1 MDDAEDLDRV
11 TQLLEPT
18 PPGSFLLSNTD
29 NLPGTG
35 SEVFPM
41 EPVCSL
47 QMFTQ
52 VWRSKAHYTNGNF
65 DKQLQRMLQVSFI
78 CYTKFINRYI
88 NNFVHIYI
96 YTLGIIL

>member
-1 MDDAEDLDRV
+1 MDDAEDLDAV
-11 TQLLEPT
+11 TQMLEPT
-18 PPGSFLLSNTD
+18 PPASFLLSNTD

-41 EPVCSL
+41 EPVCNL

-65 DKQLQRMLQVSFI
+65 DKQLQRMLQVSTQNTTSI
-78 CYTKFINRYI
+78 
-88 NNFVHIYI
+88 
-96 YTLGIIL
+96 

>member
-1 MDDAEDLDRV
+1 MDDAEDLDVV

-18 PPGSFLLSNTD
+18 PPVSFLLSNTD
-29 NLPGTG
+29 VLPGTG

-41 EPVCSL
+41 EPVCNL

-65 DKQLQRMLQVSFI
+65 DKQLQRMLQVKHIFLFK
-78 CYTKFINRYI
+78 TNRYLY
-88 NNFVHIYI
+88 IYI
-96 YTLGIIL
+96 F

>member
-1 MDDAEDLDRV
+1 MDDAEDLDVV

-29 NLPGTG
+29 VLPGTG

-41 EPVCSL
+41 EPVCNL

-65 DKQLQRMLQVSFI
+65 DKQLQRMLQVSYV
-78 CYTKFINRYI
+78 CTYTCFKPKYNCIFGLLYI
-88 NNFVHIYI
+88 
-96 YTLGIIL
+96 LGIIL

>member
-1 MDDAEDLDRV
+1 MDDAEDLDV
-11 TQLLEPT
+11 VSQLLEPT

-29 NLPGTG
+29 VLPGTG

-41 EPVCSL
+41 EPVCNL

-65 DKQLQRMLQVSFI
+65 DKQLQRMLQVSHI
-78 CYTKFINRYI
+78 CYKNQQKNICIINI
-88 NNFVHIYI
+88 HNF
-96 YTLGIIL
+96 

>member
-1 MDDAEDLDRV
+1 MDDAEDLDVV

-29 NLPGTG
+29 VLPGTG

-41 EPVCSL
+41 EPVCNL

-52 VWRSKAHYTNGNF
+52 VWRSKANYTNGNF
-65 DKQLQRMLQVSFI
+65 DKQLQRMLQVSYI
-78 CYTKFINRYI
+78 CYTKPLDIVHSYI
-88 NNFVHIYI
+88 
-96 YTLGIIL
+96 LGVIF

>member
-1 MDDAEDLDRV
+1 MDDAEDLDVV

-29 NLPGTG
+29 VLPGTG

-41 EPVCSL
+41 EPVCNL

-65 DKQLQRMLQVSFI
+65 DKQLQRMLQVSPVCLI
-78 CYTKFINRYI
+78 CVSNQNIS
-88 NNFVHIYI
+88 VHVDS
-96 YTLGIIL
+96 LGIIF

>member
-1 MDDAEDLDRV
+1 MDDAEDLDV
-11 TQLLEPT
+11 VSQLLEPT

-29 NLPGTG
+29 VLPGTG

-41 EPVCSL
+41 EPVCNL

-65 DKQLQRMLQVSFI
+65 DKQLQRMLQVSLI
-78 CYTKFINRYI
+78 YLLYKNQMY
-88 NNFVHIYI
+88 NVYI
-96 YTLGIIL
+96 YF